1 MSLKFKFDDK
11 QNNPAQDQG
20 SASGAEQHIEK
31 YGSPGEG
38 KSICF
43 IQPDGKKTFLNY
55 AYLIGGE
62 LSPEEDQIN
71 LIFSTHHVELKGHAL
86 DNLFD
91 DLAQSLPKTIKC
103 SDERY
108 LQTQNFPS
116 SVVTRIEIS
125 TKE

>member
-11 QNNPAQDQG
+11 QNNPAQEQNLKPE
-20 SASGAEQHIEK
+20 AEQPIEK

-43 IQPDGKKTFLNY
+43 VQQDGKKTFLNY

-62 LSPEEDQIN
+62 LSPEEDEIN

-86 DNLFD
+86 GNLFD
-91 DLAQSLPKTIKC
+91 DLAQGLPKTIKC

-108 LQTQNFPS
+108 LQTQNPKG
-116 SVVTRIEIS
+116 SVVTGVVIS